1 MPQGPSLTEQHG
13 RATLEGKLKLSS
25 MEQDGG
31 ILSAGQTTEFETALT
46 ATVCLKIANYSF
58 SGAQIENINLQKR
71 VNSADDNVSIAKTL
85 DHMAYAKNIHFR
97 F

>member
-1 MPQGPSLTEQHG
+1 MTEQHG

-31 ILSAGQTTEFETALT
+31 LLSAGQSIEFETAMT

-58 SGAQIENINLQKR
+58 SGA
-71 VNSADDNVSIAKTL
+71 
-85 DHMAYAKNIHFR
+85 
-97 F
+97 